1 MAGAGLG
8 DRSEAEFGTDTV
20 TTGIGIDDHVFDPR
34 LEAGRNSV
42 EREREAAEDPAVD
55 AGEEQH
61 RVDTRHESL
70 EISGG
75 RRRGRRRQLRDQ
87 PLEGLDQFVVDSL
100 GTLDVDG
107 RRWIMRG
114 LAHDPLT
121 LVPCTGSVF
130 AVGTEHVRWLAQPN
144 LNRPVLVAAFTGWND
159 AGDAASSALRT
170 MVESWG
176 AQPLA
181 EIDPEPFTDFA
192 TVRPSVRLDEDH
204 HRSIVWP
211 TVGVWSASLPG
222 TDVILVLGPEP
233 ALRWRLFCEQ
243 IGGIA
248 DHFGVNMAISLGAL
262 LADVPHSR
270 PVPLIG
276 TATDDQLIER
286 FELRRSQYEGP
297 TGIVGVLHDHL
308 NRVGMATAS
317 LWAAV
322 PGYASQIPS
331 PKAALALVERACSM
345 IGTPAPLARL
355 AVEAS
360 EYDARVAAMIGD
372 DDDMI
377 EYLTRLEQLTDD
389 DTDDHDDMATDSP
402 VDPDALVEEV
412 EQFLRDRDTD

>member
-1 MAGAGLG
+1 
-8 DRSEAEFGTDTV
+8 
-20 TTGIGIDDHVFDPR
+20 
-34 LEAGRNSV
+34 
-42 EREREAAEDPAVD
+42 
-55 AGEEQH
+55 
-61 RVDTRHESL
+61 
-70 EISGG
+70 
-75 RRRGRRRQLRDQ
+75 
-87 PLEGLDQFVVDSL
+87 VVD
-100 GTLDVDG
+100 V
-107 RRWIMRG
+107 
-114 LAHDPLT
+114 A
-121 LVPCTGSVF
+121 
-130 AVGTEHVRWLAQPN
+130 TEHVRWLAEPN
-144 LNRPVLVAAFTGWND
+144 LTRPVLIAAFTGWND

-170 MVESWG
+170 MIESWG
-176 AQPLA
+176 AEALA
-181 EIDPEPFTDFA
+181 EIDPEGFTDFA
-192 TVRPSVRLDEDH
+192 TVRPQVRLDEQH

-211 TVGVWSASLPG
+211 TVGIWSVSLPG

-248 DHFGVNMAISLGAL
+248 EQFGVTMAISLGAL

-308 NRVGMATAS
+308 NRSGMATAS

-331 PKAALALVERACSM
+331 AKAALALVERACSM

-360 EYDARVAAMIGD
+360 QYDARVAAMIGD

-377 EYLTRLEQLTDD
+377 EYLARLEQLSDDETDD
-389 DTDDHDDMATDSP
+389 DDDDFTVESTL
-402 VDPDALVEEV
+402 DPDALVEEV
-412 EQFLRDRDTD
+412 EQFLRDRDSE

>member
-1 MAGAGLG
+1 MP
-8 DRSEAEFGTDTV
+8 
-20 TTGIGIDDHVFDPR
+20 H
-34 LEAGRNSV
+34 
-42 EREREAAEDPAVD
+42 
-55 AGEEQH
+55 
-61 RVDTRHESL
+61 
-70 EISGG
+70 
-75 RRRGRRRQLRDQ
+75 
-87 PLEGLDQFVVDSL
+87 
-100 GTLDVDG
+100 
-107 RRWIMRG
+107 
-114 LAHDPLT
+114 
-121 LVPCTGSVF
+121 TGSVV
-130 AVGTEHVRWLAQPN
+130 AVGTEHVRWLAEAS

-170 MVESWG
+170 MIESWG
-176 AQPLA
+176 AKALA

-192 TVRPSVRLDEDH
+192 TVRPSVRLDGDH

-211 TVGVWSASLPG
+211 TVGVWSVSLPG

-248 DHFGVNMAISLGAL
+248 DRFGVTMAISLGAL

-308 NRVGMATAS
+308 NRTGMATAS

-345 IGTPAPLARL
+345 IGTPAPLAQL

-377 EYLTRLEQLTDD
+377 EYLSRLEQLSDDGSDD
-389 DTDDHDDMATDSP
+389 DDDMTNDTP
-402 VDPDALVEEV
+402 LDPDALVEEV
-412 EQFLRDRDTD
+412 EQFLRDRDPE